1 MAHPLVARLIELKPT
16 VAVLV
21 PEPDAQPG
29 RTGAQAAPAE
39 PPPPPEPDVETLTA
53 EAFARGVADGEARAA
68 ALHATALAEA
78 RAAAAEA
85 LAAERARWAAEEG
98 ARLAGLLAELTQG
111 VEQRIAATA
120 SRVLRPFLDA
130 SVRDRALAG
139 LSASLDTILRAKP
152 AATMT
157 LTGPADL
164 GEAFLRRLPAA
175 LADKIRFTPGE
186 GVELTLAVDDMVVET
201 QLALWSRA
209 LRDPDV

>member
-39 PPPPPEPDVETLTA
+39 PPPPPEPDVETLT
-53 EAFARGVADGEARAA
+53 
-68 ALHATALAEA
+68 
-78 RAAAAEA
+78 AEA